1 MPAHERDR
9 RITLRESDR
18 LMPIALLA
26 R

>member
-1 MPAHERDR
+1 MPARERDR